1 LNTVASLSS
10 SLDETVPWIR
20 NAWGAGIGNE
30 RYLVASAKPGEKRW
44 GLLALVVLMKAGGRG
59 PDIVAMQENRGMARV
74 FSRDQ
79 VNFLEDP
86 DGPES
91 DVFEVPDRGRND
103 VERG

>member
-1 LNTVASLSS
+1 
-10 SLDETVPWIR
+10 
-20 NAWGAGIGNE
+20 
-30 RYLVASAKPGEKRW
+30 
-44 GLLALVVLMKAGGRG
+44 
-59 PDIVAMQENRGMARV
+59 MARV